1 MQALLTRHMH
11 TPALFVFGADDGI
24 DARLGGTFAVAVIA
38 CVLGVVHAAA
48 IFIFARS
55 AGDGLFYKCCHDCM
69 ALNNE
74 PDEPPSAAY
83 NTNQQQ
89 QQPVRC

>member
-1 MQALLTRHMH
+1 MMCFGAC
-11 TPALFVFGADDGI
+11 FFGADDGF

-55 AGDGLFYKCCHDCM
+55 AGDGLFYQCCHECM
-69 ALNNE
+69 AMNNE
-74 PDEPPSAAY
+74 SNAAPPSAAY
-83 NTNQQQ
+83 NTSQQ
-89 QQPVRC
+89 QQPVR